1 MQGFLAGL
9 RAFGFGRL
17 AAIGGVGAGVAAVL
31 VGMLLKFGGEPQSL
45 LYANLDPK
53 EASAVTTALDGA
65 GVKYEVKGDG
75 TTITVPRDKVASSRL
90 LVAGKGL
97 VTSGSVGYEIF
108 DGAPALGQTDFVQ
121 QLNRQRALEGELAR
135 TVGAIRGVSSAR
147 VLLNMPKKQLFEDDA
162 DAQASASIML
172 NTTRRLGAEQVRAI
186 RNLVSGAVPDLK
198 PERVAVADQSGD
210 LLAGAGETGVAAEGA
225 ERNEVEEKIRHTVLN
240 LVEGV
245 VGAGRARVQVT
256 ADLDMNRVTTSE
268 KKFDPDGQVVRS
280 TQTSEDKSKE
290 SKAALNGAVS
300 ASQNVPGASGADGK
314 GNDSSDAAKTDETT
328 NYEISETTKTTV
340 EEPGKLDRLS
350 VAVAV
355 DGVTGAPVKGK
366 AGPYT
371 PRTTE
376 EMARIDQLVR
386 SAVGFD
392 AKRGDQISVVNVR
405 FDQPA
410 ADGGVGGAPL
420 SFDKND
426 ILRAAELAVMLG
438 VSGMLVFFVLR
449 PMLRPGSPGL
459 GAGAAGLPALAG
471 AAGAVAA
478 LQPYGSAGGGEAL
491 AGGGQALLTGPGG
504 APGEGGVDIARIE
517 GQVRSSSVRQVA
529 EFVDRHPEESVSI
542 LRGWLHE
549 TG

>member
-1 MQGFLAGL
+1 MQGFLASL
-9 RAFGFGRL
+9 RAFGLGRL

-31 VGMLLKFGGEPQSL
+31 IGLMLKVGGEPQSL

-53 EASAVTTALDGA
+53 EASAVTAALDGA
-65 GVKYEVKGDG
+65 GVKYELKGDG
-75 TTITVPRDKVASSRL
+75 TSITVPRDKVASSRL

-135 TVGAIRGVSSAR
+135 TIGAIRGVSSAR
-147 VLLNMPKKQLFEDDA
+147 VLLNMPKKQLFEEDA

-172 NTTRRLGAEQVRAI
+172 DSTRRLGAEQVRAI

-198 PERVAVADQSGD
+198 PERIAVADQSGD
-210 LLAGAGETGVAAEGA
+210 LLAGAGEAGVAAQST
-225 ERNEVEEKIRHTVLN
+225 ERNEVEERIRKTVLN
-240 LVEGV
+240 MVEGV
-245 VGAGRARVQVT
+245 VGPGRARVQVT

-300 ASQNVPGASGADGK
+300 ASQNVPGATAASGN

-328 NYEISETTKTTV
+328 NYEISETTRTEV
-340 EEPGKLDRLS
+340 QEPGKVNRLS

-355 DGVTGAPVKGK
+355 DGVTGASVKGK
-366 AGPYT
+366 AGSYT
-371 PRTTE
+371 PRSAE
-376 EMARIDQLVR
+376 EMGRIDQLVR

-392 AKRGDQISVVNVR
+392 AKRGDQVSVVNVR

-410 ADGGVGGAPL
+410 GDGGVGGAPL

-438 VSGMLVFFVLR
+438 VAGMLVVFVLR
-449 PMLRPGSPGL
+449 PMLRPGVAAM
-459 GAGAAGLPALAG
+459 GAGVPGLPALAS
-471 AAGAVAA
+471 AAGGVAA
-478 LQPYGSAGGGEAL
+478 LQPAGG
-491 AGGGQALLTGPGG
+491 AGGVLSGAPGGQALLPGP
-504 APGEGGVDIARIE
+504 AGEGGVDIARVD
-517 GQVRSSSVRQVA
+517 GQVRASSVRHAA
-529 EFVDRHPEESVSI
+529 EFVERHPEESVSI